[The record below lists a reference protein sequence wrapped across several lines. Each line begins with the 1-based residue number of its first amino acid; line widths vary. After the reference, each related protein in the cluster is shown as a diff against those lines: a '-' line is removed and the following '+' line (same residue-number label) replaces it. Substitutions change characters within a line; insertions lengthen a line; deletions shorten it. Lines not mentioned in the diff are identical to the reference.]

1 MTTPQD
7 FQAPPSTAAMA
18 SMIPPSLP
26 ATTTHQED
34 ITTAGQRRVNLI
46 WEYTQAIIALVV
58 VMATMASGVFMAYTH
73 SQDQLPTIMSVAFG
87 TVVGFYF
94 SRTNHAAIGGIGPK
108 PSEPYQGR

>member
-7 FQAPPSTAAMA
+7 FAAPPSSFA
-18 SMIPPSLP
+18 PSLP
-26 ATTTHQED
+26 PTTTHQED